1 MNNARKA
8 WAVVVAAGRG
18 ERFGKPY
25 NKVFHK
31 IDGTSILTRSLNALK
46 RAEVFDGIVLVLSAQ
61 DDAAYAELT
70 AQEGVC
76 PLVRKIVHGGAARQ
90 DSVMNGLLAL
100 PEDTEIVAIHDA
112 ARPFVSEKLIHALVD
127 AAAEHGAALP
137 GTPMTDT
144 VKQMDAEGYAVSTPD
159 RSTLCAVQTPQV
171 FKYTSILKAHRLSAE
186 ENVPA
191 TDDASLYERYIDR
204 VKVIMMDE
212 CRDNIKITVQQDV
225 ISNSF
230 VMPRIGQG
238 YDAHRLVEGRDLI
251 LCGVKIPYEKGLL
264 GHSDAD
270 VALHALMDA
279 LLGAAAMGDIGRHF
293 PDSDPAYKGIASMKL
308 LYHVMN
314 LLRNHHL
321 IPVSVDV
328 TIVAQRPKLKNYM
341 EEMKK
346 NLCAALNLNENRVN
360 VKATTTEG
368 MGFEGEGLG
377 ISAQAVALLM
387 PMDTQP
393 SLSFTK

>member
-1 MNNARKA
+1 MKKNV
-8 WAVVVAAGRG
+8 WAIVVAAGRG

-31 IDGTSILTRSLNALK
+31 IDGTSILTRSLKALEQ
-46 RAEVFDGIVLVLSAQ
+46 AEVFDGIVLVLSAQ

-70 AQEGVC
+70 AQEGAC
-76 PLVRKIVHGGAARQ
+76 ALVRKIVHGGAARQ
-90 DSVMNGLLAL
+90 ESVMNGLRAL
-100 PEDTEIVAIHDA
+100 PDDTDIVAIHDA
-112 ARPFVSEKLIHALVD
+112 ARPYVSKKLICALVE

-144 VKQMDAEGYAVSTPD
+144 VKQMDADGYAVNTPD

-171 FKYTSILKAHRLSAE
+171 FDYSSIVKAHTLSMQE
-186 ENVPA
+186 KVPA

-204 VKVIMMDE
+204 VKVIMMDD

-225 ISNSF
+225 NSAF
-230 VMPRIGQG
+230 SMMPRIGQG

-251 LCGVKIPYEKGLL
+251 LCGVNIPYEKGLL

-270 VALHALMDA
+270 VAVHALMDA
-279 LLGAAAMGDIGRHF
+279 LLGAAALGDIGRHF
-293 PDSDPAYKGIASMKL
+293 PDSDPQYKGISSIKLLHHVMKL
-308 LYHVMN
+308 LREHQMM
-314 LLRNHHL
+314 
-321 IPVSVDV
+321 PVSVDV

-341 EEMKK
+341 AEMKRNICNAM
-346 NLCAALNLNENRVN
+346 NLDETRVN

-387 PMDTQP
+387 PLQ
-393 SLSFTK
+393 

>member
-1 MNNARKA
+1 MKKNI
-8 WAVVVAAGRG
+8 WAIVVAAGRG

-31 IDGTSILTRSLNALK
+31 IDGISILTRSLSALE
-46 RAEVFDGIVLVLSAQ
+46 RANVFDGLVLVLSDQ
-61 DDAAYAELT
+61 DDTAYAELT
-70 AQEGVC
+70 AQEGAC
-76 PLVRKIVHGGAARQ
+76 ALVKKIVHGGAARQ
-90 DSVMNGLLAL
+90 ESVMNGLLAL
-100 PEDTEIVAIHDA
+100 PENTDIVAIHDA
-112 ARPFVSEKLIHALVD
+112 ARPYIAGNLIHALIE
-127 AAAEHGAALP
+127 AAVEHGAALP

-144 VKQMDAEGYAVSTPD
+144 VKQMDREGYAVSTPD

-171 FKYTSILKAHRLSAE
+171 FDYHSIVKAHTLSMQ
-186 ENVPA
+186 ENIPA
-191 TDDASLYERYIDR
+191 TDDASLYERYIGR

-225 ISNSF
+225 HSTFSA
-230 VMPRIGQG
+230 MPRIGQG

-251 LCGVKIPYEKGLL
+251 LCGVNIPHEKGLL

-270 VALHALMDA
+270 VAVHALMDA
-279 LLGAAAMGDIGRHF
+279 LLGAAALGDIGRHF
-293 PDSDPAYKGIASMKL
+293 PDSDPQYKGISSIKL
-308 LYHVMN
+308 LHHVME
-314 LLRNHHL
+314 LLHRHQL
-321 IPVSVDV
+321 LPVSVDV

-341 EEMKK
+341 AEMKS
-346 NLCAALNLNENRVN
+346 NLCTAMGLDEARVN

-387 PMDTQP
+387 
-393 SLSFTK
+393 SLQ

>member
-1 MNNARKA
+1 MKCAIKV

-31 IDGTSILTRSLNALK
+31 IDGMSILTRSLKALEK
-46 RAEVFDGIVLVLSAQ
+46 SKVFEGIVLVLSAQ
-61 DDAAYAELT
+61 DDAAYAELIT
-70 AQEGVC
+70 QEGSC
-76 PLVRKIVHGGAARQ
+76 ALVRKIVHGGASRQ
-90 DSVMNGLLAL
+90 ESVMNGLRAL
-100 PEDTEIVAIHDA
+100 PEDTDIVAIHDA
-112 ARPFVSEKLIHALVD
+112 ARPYISKKLIHALID
-127 AAAEHGAALP
+127 AAVEHGASLP

-144 VKQMDAEGYAVSTPD
+144 IKQLDAEGYAVSTPD
-159 RSTLCAVQTPQV
+159 RSMLCAVQTPQV
-171 FKYTSILKAHRLSAE
+171 FSYASILKAHMLSLQD
-186 ENVPA
+186 NIPA
-191 TDDASLYERYIDR
+191 TDDASIYERYIDR
-204 VKVIMMDE
+204 VKVIMMPE

-225 ISNSF
+225 GSAFSM
-230 VMPRIGQG
+230 MPRIGQG

-251 LCGVKIPYEKGLL
+251 LCGVQIPYEKGLL

-293 PDSDPAYKGIASMKL
+293 PDSDPKYKGISSMKL

-314 LLRNHHL
+314 LLKVNHMA
-321 IPVSVDV
+321 PVSVDV

-346 NLCAALNLNENRVN
+346 NVCDALNLNSDRVN
-360 VKATTTEG
+360 IKATTTEG

-387 PMDTQP
+387 PVDLQA
-393 SLSFTK
+393 